1 MKYSVSGMR
10 FLYTHKV
17 AWSQGMD
24 GVRIACVSEDLVHGE
39 RDVLV
44 QPQEAQRE
52 ALRASGWRVLIG
64 VGRDLCLLLVVGIRL
79 LLLLLVQQ
87 RLHRFAGIR
96 GFVLVSAEVGSE
108 PHHLVVVEVVIVVS
122 VKILVDVLDRR
133 ERSQRVR
140 GEIAVRR
147 IEGPSAL
154 AVEGSFSDG
163 DGR

>member
-1 MKYSVSGMR
+1 MKYSVSGIR

-17 AWSQGMD
+17 SWSQGMD

-52 ALRASGWRVLIG
+52 ALRASGWRVLFG
-64 VGRDLCLLLVVGIRL
+64 VGRDLCLLLVVGIR

-96 GFVLVSAEVGSE
+96 GFVLVSAEIGSE

-122 VKILVDVLDRR
+122 VQVLVDVLNRR
-133 ERSQRVR
+133 ERSQQVR

-154 AVEGSFSDG
+154 AVEGSFSDA